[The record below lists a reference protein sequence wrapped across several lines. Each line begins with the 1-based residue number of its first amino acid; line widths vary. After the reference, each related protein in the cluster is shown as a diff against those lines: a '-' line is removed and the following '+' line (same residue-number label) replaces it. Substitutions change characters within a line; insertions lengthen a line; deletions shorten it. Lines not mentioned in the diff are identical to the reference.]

1 MRIPTLILCAV
12 LAAACVHKID
22 VEQGNYVT
30 QDLVDQLKPG
40 MTRAEV
46 KGLLGSPLL
55 ADIFHANRWDYYF
68 DNSQGRKHLATK
80 RLTVFFKD
88 DKVASWTGDA
98 NPPLPPPTNLQASPP
113 PVAPQEAPP
122 APAAAPPAPATEPP
136 AK

>member
-1 MRIPTLILCAV
+1 MRIPAFIPALVLCAA

-40 MTRAEV
+40 MTRAQV
-46 KGLLGSPLL
+46 KGILGTPLV

-68 DNSQGRKHLATK
+68 SNTLGRKKVGEK
-80 RLTVFFKD
+80 RLTVFFQD
-88 DKVASWTGDA
+88 DKLASWTGDA

-113 PVAPQEAPP
+113 PVAAPP
-122 APAAAPPAPATEPP
+122 EGATAPAAAPPAQ
-136 AK
+136 